1 MSRVVVATAFG
12 GPEVLSVVD
21 EEVGSPGPGEVLVD
35 IEAAGVNPA
44 DVKMYNGMFGT
55 DPSRLPLRLGFEA
68 SGVVTEVGDDAT
80 GPVGPISV
88 GNEVIIFRVSG
99 AYADRLVVAG
109 SAVVPKPAGMDW
121 AEAAGLMLTGATA
134 IHTLIATNVS
144 AGDTL
149 VVHGASGGV
158 GLMVVQLAALRGAR
172 VIATASSRN
181 HARLRE
187 LGAEPVKYGD
197 GLTERVR
204 ALAPGGVTAA
214 IDLIGT
220 NEAIDASLELVGDRN
235 RIASIAAFKRGGEEG
250 LKLLGSGPG
259 ADPGTDIRAAARLEL
274 VDLVSAGKLDVMVAA
289 RYPLD
294 EVADAHREILTGH
307 TSGKIV
313 LVP

>member
-181 HARLRE
+181 HDRLRE

-250 LKLLGSGPG
+250 IKLLGSGPG